1 MNDIDSQ
8 YCRGDGI
15 YRSVFK
21 MNIAEEEKQIIR
33 KAKGQKVIVSF
44 KVERMG
50 KNIIWFKD
58 IGQGIQTEYGKY
70 H

>member
-33 KAKGQKVIVSF
+33 KAKGQKVIVFF

-50 KNIIWFKD
+50 KNII
-58 IGQGIQTEYGKY
+58 
-70 H
+70 